1 MATQADS
8 IRTRSRAST
17 GDELTVIVQR
27 AQAFTNASG
36 AAIAVG
42 EGNTDEII
50 CRARSGASAP
60 DVGTPLRVEGS
71 FTGICIQS
79 GKELRCDDAETDT
92 RVDTA
97 AIRALGI
104 RSMVVTPIK
113 EEGKVVG
120 VLAVFA
126 PTPHAFTITH
136 VAVLKT
142 MADQIAAHL
151 QRERRAR
158 EEGHYEPPAPP
169 APKPVAS
176 ASVLPAPVVI
186 KSMAT
191 SGGNGAAA
199 AAPARS
205 QTATV
210 PKVEPIRP
218 VPVAADIAPAVPL
231 PKKVE
236 KLVEKQPEFKPFDYK
251 PPEVKSE
258 LAPAIKPNL
267 STFDAVA
274 GEHRKPGLNKMILI
288 GGIVA
293 VLAVG
298 GAIFGF
304 MKMGKSSSGKTTQ
317 QAANQQPQ
325 NPAPAPQPTLTP
337 TANNTATAPV
347 TTASVQPPSTPAPT
361 KPEKTENKR
370 NENKRAE
377 SQRSEEQPSKPAT
390 IELSQGNS
398 KLSAAASAPQ
408 PQTPDV
414 APSLAVGASSSD
426 LGSLI
431 RPVNAPKP
439 AMVAQSNLVNA
450 VLVHT
455 VPAVYPEIAKSR
467 HLSGT
472 VTLKVMIGKDGK
484 VSNPRFVSGPVIF
497 RDAAFDAV
505 KQWTFKPAT
514 LNGQAIEQETQITM
528 KFNQ

>member
-8 IRTRSRAST
+8 IKTRSRASAA
-17 GDELTVIVQR
+17 DELAVIVQR

-36 AAIAVG
+36 AAIAVS
-42 EGNTDEII
+42 EGNSDEIV

-60 DVGTPLRVEGS
+60 DVGTALRVEGS

-142 MADQIAAHL
+142 MADQISVLL
-151 QRERRAR
+151 QKERRAR
-158 EEGHYEPPAPP
+158 EEGHFEPPAP

-176 ASVLPAPVVI
+176 APVLPPPVVI
-186 KSMAT
+186 KPSAT

-199 AAPARS
+199 APARS
-205 QTATV
+205 HTSTV
-210 PKVEPIRP
+210 PKVEPIRT
-218 VPVAADIAPAVPL
+218 VPVAADIAPAVTL

-236 KLVEKQPEFKPFDYK
+236 KRVEKQHEFKPFDYK
-251 PPEVKSE
+251 PPEHRSE
-258 LAPAIKPNL
+258 TSAAAKPNL
-267 STFDAVA
+267 STLDAAA
-274 GEHRKPGLNKMILI
+274 GEHKKPGPNKLILI
-288 GGIVA
+288 GGLVA
-293 VLAVG
+293 VLAVA
-298 GAIFGF
+298 GAVVGF
-304 MKMGKSSSGKTTQ
+304 MKVGKSSSQNASQ
-317 QAANQQPQ
+317 QATHQQPQ
-325 NPAPAPQPTLTP
+325 QNPTPAPQPAAAP
-337 TANNTATAPV
+337 TANNPAAPV
-347 TTASVQPPSTPAPT
+347 TTASVQPSNTPAPARL
-361 KPEKTENKR
+361 ERSDNKR
-370 NENKRAE
+370 NENKRAD
-377 SQRSEEQPSKPAT
+377 SQKNEQPSKPAT

-398 KLSAAASAPQ
+398 KLSAAAPQ
-408 PQTPDV
+408 TQTPDV
-414 APSLAVGASSSD
+414 APSLAVGGSSSD
-426 LGSLI
+426 LGSLV
-431 RPVNAPKP
+431 RPAGTMGAPKP
-439 AMVAQSNLVNA
+439 ATLTQSNLVNA
-450 VLVHT
+450 ALVHT

-467 HLSGT
+467 HLSGA

-484 VSNPRFVSGPVIF
+484 VSNPKFLGGPVIF

-505 KQWTFKPAT
+505 KQWTFKPAM
-514 LNGQAIEQETQITM
+514 LNGQPIEQETQITM
-528 KFNQ
+528 KFNP

>member
-8 IRTRSRAST
+8 IKTRSRASS
-17 GDELTVIVQR
+17 GDELAVIVQR

-42 EGNTDEII
+42 EGGNTDEII
-50 CRARSGASAP
+50 CRARSGSSAP
-60 DVGTPLRVEGS
+60 DVGTSLRVEGS

-142 MADQIAAHL
+142 MADQIAVLL

-158 EEGHYEPPAPP
+158 EEGHYEPSAPP
-169 APKPVAS
+169 SPKPVAS
-176 ASVLPAPVVI
+176 ASVLPAPPVVI
-186 KSMAT
+186 KPSAT
-191 SGGNGAAA
+191 SGGNGAA

-218 VPVAADIAPAVPL
+218 VPVAADIAPPVPVPL

-236 KLVEKQPEFKPFDYK
+236 KRVEKQPEFKPFDYK
-251 PPEVKSE
+251 PPEPRSE
-258 LAPAIKPNL
+258 FAPAVRPNL
-267 STFDAVA
+267 STLDTA
-274 GEHRKPGLNKMILI
+274 GEQKKPGANKLILI

-293 VLAVG
+293 MLAVG
-298 GAIFGF
+298 GAVFGF
-304 MKMGKSSSGKTTQ
+304 MKMGKSSKNATQ

-325 NPAPAPQPTLTP
+325 NPAPQPAAAPA
-337 TANNTATAPV
+337 ANTTTVPV
-347 TTASVQPPSTPAPT
+347 TTAAVQPPSTPPPAR
-361 KPEKTENKR
+361 PEKNDNKR
-370 NENKRAE
+370 NENKRSE

-408 PQTPDV
+408 TPAPDV
-414 APSLAVGASSSD
+414 APSLAVGGGSSD
-426 LGSLI
+426 IGSLI
-431 RPVNAPKP
+431 RPVSAPKP
-439 AMVAQSNLVNA
+439 AMAAQSNLVNA
-450 VLVHT
+450 VLMHT

-467 HLSGT
+467 HLTGT
-472 VTLKVMIGKDGK
+472 VILKVMIGKDGK
-484 VSNPRFVSGPVIF
+484 VSNPRFLNGPVIF
-497 RDAAFDAV
+497 HDAAFDAV
-505 KQWTFKPAT
+505 KQWTFKPAM
-514 LNGQAIEQETQITM
+514 LNGQPIEQETQITM
-528 KFNQ
+528 KFNP

>member
-8 IRTRSRAST
+8 IKTRSRASAA
-17 GDELTVIVQR
+17 DELAVIVQR

-36 AAIAVG
+36 AAIAVS
-42 EGNTDEII
+42 EGNSDEIV

-60 DVGTPLRVEGS
+60 DVGTALRVEGS

-142 MADQIAAHL
+142 MADQISVLL
-151 QRERRAR
+151 QKERRAR
-158 EEGHYEPPAPP
+158 EEGHFEPPAPP

-176 ASVLPAPVVI
+176 APVLPPPVVI
-186 KSMAT
+186 KPVAT

-199 AAPARS
+199 APARS
-205 QTATV
+205 HTSTA

-218 VPVAADIAPAVPL
+218 VPVAADIAPPVTL

-236 KLVEKQPEFKPFDYK
+236 KRVEKQPEFKPFDYK
-251 PPEVKSE
+251 LPEHRMEAASAAK
-258 LAPAIKPNL
+258 ANL
-267 STFDAVA
+267 STLDAAA
-274 GEHRKPGLNKMILI
+274 GEHKKPGPNKLILI

-293 VLAVG
+293 VLAVA
-298 GAIFGF
+298 GAVFGF
-304 MKMGKSSSGKTTQ
+304 MKMGKSSSQKAQQ
-317 QAANQQPQ
+317 QAQQPTQ
-325 NPAPAPQPTLTP
+325 NSTPAPQPAA
-337 TANNTATAPV
+337 ANNPAAPV
-347 TTASVQPPSTPAPT
+347 TTASVQPSITPAPS
-361 KPEKTENKR
+361 KPEKTDNKR
-370 NENKRAE
+370 NENKRAD
-377 SQRSEEQPSKPAT
+377 SPKNEQPSKPTT
-390 IELSQGNS
+390 IALSEGNS
-398 KLSAAASAPQ
+398 KLSAAPSQ
-408 PQTPDV
+408 PSTPDV
-414 APSLAVGASSSD
+414 APSLAVGGSSSD
-426 LGSLI
+426 LGSLV
-431 RPVNAPKP
+431 RPVNAPKL
-439 AMVAQSNLVNA
+439 ATVAQSSLVNA
-450 VLVHT
+450 TLLHS

-467 HLSGT
+467 HLSGA
-472 VTLKVMIGKDGK
+472 VALKVMIGKDGK
-484 VSNPRFVSGPVIF
+484 VSNPKFISGPVIF

-505 KQWTFKPAT
+505 KQWTFKPAM
-514 LNGQAIEQETQITM
+514 LNGQPIEQETQITM
-528 KFNQ
+528 KFQP

>member
-8 IRTRSRAST
+8 IKTRSRASSA
-17 GDELTVIVQR
+17 DELAVIVQR

-36 AAIAVG
+36 AAIAVS
-42 EGNTDEII
+42 EGNSDEIV

-60 DVGTPLRVEGS
+60 DVGTALRVEGS

-142 MADQIAAHL
+142 MADQISVLL
-151 QRERRAR
+151 QKERRAK

-176 ASVLPAPVVI
+176 APVLPQPVVI
-186 KSMAT
+186 KPAAT
-191 SGGNGAAA
+191 SSGNGAA

-205 QTATV
+205 HASTA
-210 PKVEPIRP
+210 PKVEPIRT
-218 VPVAADIAPAVPL
+218 VPVAEDIVPAVPL
-231 PKKVE
+231 PRKAE
-236 KLVEKQPEFKPFDYK
+236 KRVEKQPEFKPFDYK
-251 PPEVKSE
+251 PPEPRPE
-258 LAPAIKPNL
+258 PASAKQNL
-267 STFDAVA
+267 STLDAVA
-274 GEHRKPGLNKMILI
+274 GEHKKPGPNKLILV

-293 VLAVG
+293 LLAVA
-298 GAIFGF
+298 GAVFGF
-304 MKMGKSSSGKTTQ
+304 MKMGKSSSQNATQ
-317 QAANQQPQ
+317 QAQQAPQ
-325 NPAPAPQPTLTP
+325 NSTPAPQPAAAP
-337 TANNTATAPV
+337 TASNPAGPV
-347 TTASVQPPSTPAPT
+347 TTASVQPPPTPAPSR
-361 KPEKTENKR
+361 PEKTDNKR

-377 SQRSEEQPSKPAT
+377 SPKNEQPSKPAT
-390 IELSQGNS
+390 IELAEGNNS
-398 KLSAAASAPQ
+398 KLSVPAPQ
-408 PQTPDV
+408 PSTPDV
-414 APSLAVGASSSD
+414 APSLAVGGSSSD
-426 LGSLI
+426 LGSLVH
-431 RPVNAPKP
+431 PVNAPKP
-439 AMVAQSNLVNA
+439 TMAAQSTLVNA
-450 VLVHT
+450 TLLHT
-455 VPAVYPEIAKSR
+455 APAVYPEIAKSR

-484 VSNPRFVSGPVIF
+484 VSNPKFIGGPVIF

-505 KQWTFKPAT
+505 KQWSFKPAM
-514 LNGQAIEQETQITM
+514 LNGQPIEQETQITM
-528 KFNQ
+528 KFNP